1 MAQWYTFPDMLLL
14 VDIMLLNFPLLP
26 DPASPAESAELRP
39 RFDSEPAADLPALEL
54 LCAIGMLLRS
64 VFLLNT
70 RRHWAGRHRPRIP
83 E

>member
-1 MAQWYTFPDMLLL
+1 MLLL
-14 VDIMLLNFPLLP
+14 VDIMLLNFPLLL
-26 DPASPAESAELRP
+26 DPANPAESAELRP
-39 RFDSEPAADLPALEL
+39 RFGSEPAAADLPALEF